1 MTRPQDQMGS
11 LPSLI
16 RKNWEF
22 NKEDVTNAV
31 QNFFSTGRILKQI
44 TPTFLVLIPKSNEAS
59 SLSDYRSIACCNVIY
74 KIISKILSNGLKRVV
89 DELVSP
95 NQHAFLERRQISECS
110 LLAYELISDFN
121 KHLLAQG
128 YTLRF

>member
-1 MTRPQDQMGS
+1 MTRPQDQMVS

-59 SLSDYRSIACCNVIY
+59 SLSDYRSIARCNVIY
-74 KIISKILSNGLKRVV
+74 KIISKILSNRLKRVV
-89 DELVSP
+89 GELVSP
-95 NQHAFLERRQISECS
+95 NKHALLERRQISECS

-121 KHLLAQG
+121 KYLLAQR